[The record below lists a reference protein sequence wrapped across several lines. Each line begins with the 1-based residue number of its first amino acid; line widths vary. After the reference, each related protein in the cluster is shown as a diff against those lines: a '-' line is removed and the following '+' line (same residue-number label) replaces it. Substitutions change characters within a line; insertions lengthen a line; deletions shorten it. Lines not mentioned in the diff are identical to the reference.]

1 MNHRVTAAVAVFF
14 LLGLA
19 GAVPRQVSA
28 EDVGQSIASH
38 PMIGEQAPGFDLEKV
53 DGGTLSL
60 ESLKG
65 RYVVLHF
72 GASW

>member
-1 MNHRVTAAVAVFF
+1 MSNFGRTALMAG
-14 LLGLA
+14 LLGLVALVA
-19 GAVPRQVSA
+19 GAQASDVS
-28 EDVGQSIASH
+28 SH
-38 PMIGEQAPGFDLEKV
+38 PMIGDAAPCFDLKEAG
-53 DGGTLSL
+53 GGTLSL